1 MLGRNLKTTLI
12 IDNLESNFRL
22 HSNHGIAIKSWYGSN
37 GDNILQK
44 LESLLLKMVKEFP
57 EDLREGL
64 KKYQSF
70 IDR

>member
-22 HSNHGIAIKSWYGSN
+22 HINHGIAIKSWYGSS

-44 LESLLLKMVKEFP
+44 L
-57 EDLREGL
+57 
-64 KKYQSF
+64 
-70 IDR
+70 